1 MRRYLFKT
9 LLCLFVFGVLFTF
22 TGCQSYEGGPPSYT
36 GDFVRSSLLLPNG
49 TPNFSHFD
57 EELRMPEY
65 VKYLGDTYY
74 PPHIVRYLETIPI
87 EQTYD
92 NLTFTWSKEYYT
104 PADKSITLTIT
115 NNNKDVSWFVWMP
128 CFLEEYVNG
137 QWIVR
142 HTNYYGTKYF
152 QWVGVS
158 EQKLDEFT
166 EDHEIPD
173 SYTIGIDAQGYD
185 DEGEFYHLGA
195 NREHRLRFYVGN
207 KEFTLPIP
215 TMQIPPSNG

>member
-9 LLCLFVFGVLFTF
+9 LLCLFVFGVLFAF
-22 TGCQSYEGGPPSYT
+22 TGCQSYEGGRPSYT
-36 GDFVRSSLLLPNG
+36 GDFVYKSLLNEDR
-49 TPNFSHFD
+49 TPNFSYFD

-115 NNNKDVSWFVWMP
+115 NNNKDVSWFVWTSY
-128 CFLEEYVNG
+128 FWEERVNG

-142 HTNYYGTKYF
+142 NSSYLPRYF

-158 EQKLDEFT
+158 ERKMEEFT
-166 EDHEIPD
+166 EEYEIPD
-173 SYTIGIDAQGYD
+173 SYMIGISVTGYD

-195 NREHRLRFYVGN
+195 NREYRLRFYVGN